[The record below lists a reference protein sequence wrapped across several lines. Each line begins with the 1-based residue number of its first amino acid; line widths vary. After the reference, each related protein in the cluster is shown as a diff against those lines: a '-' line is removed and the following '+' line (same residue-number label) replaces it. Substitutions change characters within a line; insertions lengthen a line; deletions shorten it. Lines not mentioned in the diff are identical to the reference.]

1 MHKQSVFAE
10 AERLRKELDRHN
22 HLYYVLAKPEISDY
36 EFDDML
42 QKLAALED
50 EFPDLKTPDS
60 PTQRVGGWIT
70 KEFPTVSHRERM
82 LSLSNTYSLEEV
94 GDFYTRV
101 LKLLPDSFKAQGD
114 PAFVAELKF
123 DGVAISLLYRDG
135 LLVRGATRG
144 DGVQGDD
151 ITPNI
156 KTLRSVPLGLGAFS
170 GERVFPAGSD
180 TEIEVRGEVFMRK
193 DDFAA
198 LNEARPEDEQFA
210 NPRNATAGTLKLQD
224 SAEVSRRKLCFVA
237 YYLKGEVFD
246 DLAHHDRLKELE
258 KLGFYT
264 GRNYRLCSRLEDI
277 YGFIQGWQEKRWK
290 LPYEIDGVVLKLN
303 EAKLWTQLGATS
315 KSPRWAIA
323 YKYPA
328 QRARTVLKKVVF
340 QVGRLGTVTP
350 VAHLEPVKLAG
361 STVSRSTLHN
371 LDEIERLDVRLNDTV
386 VIEKAGE
393 IIPKVIS
400 VVGEERP
407 DNAEAIAVPE
417 TCPSCNTPL
426 ERQPG
431 EVNLY
436 CPNEDACPAQVKAR
450 LEHFASRNAMDI
462 SGLGKAIVEQLVDGK
477 LVYDAGDLYTLTPE
491 MVLSLERQGE
501 RSAANLLNAIKESTM
516 RGYDRVLFALGIRH
530 VGLATARELASA
542 YPSLEELQAVSA
554 EEMAE
559 VPDIGP
565 VIAESVHLFF
575 RKPSMAKMIRKLRA
589 AGLSFAAKKPAQQ
602 ISHVFDGM
610 KVIFTGGLEHYTRDQ
625 AALLV
630 LERGGK
636 VVSSVSKNT
645 DLVVAGKEPGS
656 KLEKARK
663 LGIKIVDEEAFEE
676 MLGERSN

>member
-1 MHKQSVFAE
+1 MRKQNAVAE
-10 AERLRKELDRHN
+10 MERLRKELDRHN
-22 HLYYVLAKPEISDY
+22 YLYYVLAKPEISDY
-36 EFDDML
+36 EFDGML
-42 QKLAALED
+42 QRLAALEE
-50 EFPDLKTPDS
+50 EFPEMKTPES
-60 PTQRVGGWIT
+60 PTQRVGGLIT

-82 LSLSNTYSLEEV
+82 LSLSNTYSVEDV
-94 GDFYTRV
+94 GDFYKRV
-101 LKLLPDSFKAQGD
+101 LKLLPDSLKSRSG

-123 DGVAISLLYRDG
+123 DGVAVSLLYRDG
-135 LLVRGATRG
+135 LLARGATRG

-156 KTLRSVPLGLGAFS
+156 RTLRSVPLRLGAFS
-170 GERVFPAGSD
+170 EEQLFTAGSD

-224 SAEVSRRKLCFVA
+224 SAEVASRKLFFVA
-237 YYLKGEVFD
+237 YYLRGGPFD
-246 DLAHHDRLKELE
+246 GLAHHDRLKELE

-264 GRNYRLCSRLEDI
+264 GRNYRLCRDLEDI
-277 YGFIQGWQEKRWK
+277 YGFIDNWHEQRWK
-290 LPYEIDGVVLKLN
+290 LPYEIDGVVLKLDDVS
-303 EAKLWTQLGATS
+303 LWKELGATS

-328 QRARTVLKKVVF
+328 QRAKTVLMKVVF

-361 STVSRSTLHN
+361 TTVARSTLHN

-393 IIPKVIS
+393 IIPKVIG
-400 VVGEERP
+400 VVREERP
-407 DNAEAIAVPE
+407 GNAQLITVPE
-417 TCPSCNTPL
+417 VCPSCGTPL
-426 ERQPG
+426 ERPPG
-431 EVNLY
+431 EVNFY
-436 CPNEDACPAQVKAR
+436 CPNEETCPAQVKAR

-462 SGLGKAIVEQLVDGK
+462 NGLGKAIVEQLVDRE
-477 LVYDAGDLYTLTPE
+477 LVYDAGDLYTLTLE
-491 MVLSLERQGE
+491 MVQGLDRQGE
-501 RSAANLLNAIKESTM
+501 KSAANLLNAIEESKT

-530 VGLATARELASA
+530 AGLATARELASA
-542 YPSLEELQAVSA
+542 YPTLEKLQAASA

-565 VIAESVHLFF
+565 VIAESIHAFF
-575 RKPSMAKMIRKLRA
+575 RKPYAAAMVEKLGA
-589 AGLSFAAKKPAQQ
+589 AGLSFAEAKPTAQA
-602 ISHVFDGM
+602 SHVFDGM
-610 KVIFTGGLEHYTRDQ
+610 KVIFTGGLERYTRDQ
-625 AALLV
+625 AVLLV

-645 DLVVAGKEPGS
+645 NLVVAGKEPGS
-656 KLEKARK
+656 KLGKARK
-663 LGIKIVDEEAFEE
+663 LGIRVVSEEEFEE
-676 MLGERSN
+676 MLGRQ